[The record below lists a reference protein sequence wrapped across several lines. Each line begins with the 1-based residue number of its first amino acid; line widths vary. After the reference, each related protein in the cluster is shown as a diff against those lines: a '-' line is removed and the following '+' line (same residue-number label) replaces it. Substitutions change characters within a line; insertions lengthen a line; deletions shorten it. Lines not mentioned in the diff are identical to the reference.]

1 MKGILH
7 TDGISL
13 GEPGPAG
20 IGFSLETDEDVSYRA
35 GAFIGETTGS
45 VASYNAIIW
54 GLENARAAGVGE
66 LEVTSADETLVL
78 QLTGVER
85 VRNEGLKP
93 LYAQART
100 LLGTFGEVSLE
111 LGSSD
116 RDGGA
121 HASAEDAVSRRLTVG
136 EYLRRPTQKQALPSL
151 TAIPDD
157 VQQGPGHGSAVVA
170 PDHPAPTAEGA
181 SSTSAAA
188 SPAPQRAAGRHREP
202 VDLYEL
208 TVREHFD
215 AAHALRGYPGK
226 CKDLHGHT
234 WDVEVSV
241 AGTELDDVGILY
253 DFKKLKEDLRAILDE
268 YDHRYLN
275 DVEPFDEMNST
286 AENLARVIYERL
298 ERRLPDQ
305 VHLTE
310 VCVWESPVA
319 RLRFRRVKQRDHR
332 A

>member
-1 MKGILH
+1 MKGTLH

-20 IGFSLETDEDVSYRA
+20 IGFSLETDEGTGYRA
-35 GAFIGETTGS
+35 GAFIGETTRS

-54 GLENARAAGVGE
+54 GLENARAAGVRE
-66 LEVTSADETLVL
+66 LEVTSADESLVL

-93 LYAQART
+93 LFAQART

-111 LGSSD
+111 LGSPD
-116 RDGGA
+116 MDGGA
-121 HASAEDAVSRRLTVG
+121 RASAEDAASRRLTVG
-136 EYLRRPTQKQALPSL
+136 EYLRRPTQKQALPNL
-151 TAIPDD
+151 TSVPDG
-157 VQQGPGHGSAVVA
+157 VQQGPGHASDAAGSG
-170 PDHPAPTAEGA
+170 HPAPLVEDAA
-181 SSTSAAA
+181 QSSSAAP
-188 SPAPQRAAGRHREP
+188 SSAPRSTERRREP

-215 AAHALRGYPGK
+215 AAHALRGYPGQ
-226 CKDLHGHT
+226 CRDLHGHT

-241 AGTELDDVGILY
+241 AGTELDDIGILY
-253 DFKKLKEDLRAILDE
+253 DFKKLKDDLRTILDA
-268 YDHRYLN
+268 YDHAYLN
-275 DVEPFDEMNST
+275 EVKPFDEMNST

-298 ERRLPDQ
+298 DERLPEQ

-319 RLRFRRVKQRDHR
+319 RLRFRRVMQRDHR
-332 A
+332 S